1 MALRQELAKEER
13 KKERIEKSERRNWQ
27 AFYTAWQFFLIIVS
41 IIS

>member
-13 KKERIEKSERRNWQ
+13 KNESERRNWQ